1 MDKFSI
7 AIQKHLTIRDMYFN
21 FFHITSMKRQ
31 YKILSGIFA
40 IMSCV
45 SIVWAQ
51 NLGDLMDN
59 LGTNVSFWYTNDTKV
74 SVKNITTTNVVTLGS
89 PIIKDGSGAAI
100 LSYTVM
106 YSQYPLTDIL
116 EKTDLLNQTKEVA
129 ISLTGSTSP
138 FTMDIN
144 IENPDKSKKY
154 YFFVIPNDSKQNLWQ
169 ISNEVWVDLLT
180 QTYGD
185 AGDTVGTTSTTPTHS
200 AADVDMS
207 LAHISHTLNGNI
219 INMTWSAIAGSKTV
233 QIDVMK
239 PGESLYTKLATVSMN
254 AEKYA
259 YTADKNGEYVFRF
272 IAVDCNT
279 QVTYTVT
286 MQWAQTAATPS
297 TPAVITK
304 VPKTGPAENMLVI
317 LLISGLLYFGYSKFY
332 RKTK

>member
-1 MDKFSI
+1 
-7 AIQKHLTIRDMYFN
+7 MYFN

-31 YKILSGIFA
+31 YKILSGIVA
-40 IMSCV
+40 IISCV

-74 SVKNITTTNVVTLGS
+74 SVKTITPANLVTLES
-89 PIIKDGSGAAI
+89 PVIKDGSGAAI
-100 LSYTVM
+100 MSYTVM
-106 YSQYPLTDIL
+106 YSQYPLTEIL
-116 EKTDLLNQTKEVA
+116 EKTDLLNQTKEVV
-129 ISLTGSTSP
+129 ITLTWSTSP
-138 FTMDIN
+138 FTMNIT

-154 YFFVIPNDSKQNLWQ
+154 YFFVIPNDSRQNLGQ
-169 ISNEVWVDLLT
+169 ISNEVWVDLLN

-185 AGDTVGTTSTTPTHS
+185 AGDPTGTTTATHS

-219 INMTWSAIAGSKTV
+219 INLTWSAIAGSKTV
-233 QIDVMK
+233 EIDVMK
-239 PGESLYTKLATVSMN
+239 PGESLYTKVATVSMN

-259 YTADKNGEYVFRF
+259 YTTDKNGEYVFRF

-286 MQWAQTAATPS
+286 MAWTQPATKP

-304 VPKTGPAENMLVI
+304 VPKTGPAENMLVV
-317 LLISGLLYFGYSKFY
+317 LLISGLLYFGYNKFY